1 MYKQLIIARKDL
13 NMSPGKLA
21 AQVSHASIA
30 FLLEKILWG
39 SKEVVR
45 ERDGIMYHMDISLD
59 TDLFHDWITGAE
71 TKVVCR
77 AKNKDDLLRAVEA
90 AKELGMEEYKDYFL
104 IYDACRT
111 ELEKESPEGT
121 LTCIGFRPMEAEEID
136 INYTIKGYFCP
147 NCGEKMS
154 LAFHLFFVI
163 EIESAIQILKWR
175 GRTNLRKNFQF
186 FPKYTLPF
194 HMVKC

>member
-1 MYKQLIIARKDL
+1 
-13 NMSPGKLA
+13 
-21 AQVSHASIA
+21 
-30 FLLEKILWG
+30 
-39 SKEVVR
+39 
-45 ERDGIMYHMDISLD
+45 MYHMDISLD

-121 LTCIGFRPMEAEEID
+121 LTCIGFRPMEAEEIIPLRD
-136 INYTIKGYFCP
+136 RMENGLLEMELYILCVLLIHMKRENIIFALIV
-147 NCGEKMS
+147 EK
-154 LAFHLFFVI
+154 
-163 EIESAIQILKWR
+163 R
-175 GRTNLRKNFQF
+175 
-186 FPKYTLPF
+186 
-194 HMVKC
+194 

>member
-121 LTCIGFRPMEAEEID
+121 LTCIGFRPMEAEEIRN
-136 INYTIKGYFCP
+136 INYTIKGY
-147 NCGEKMS
+147 CGEKM
-154 LAFHLFFVI
+154 
-163 EIESAIQILKWR
+163 K
-175 GRTNLRKNFQF
+175 G
-186 FPKYTLPF
+186 
-194 HMVKC
+194 

>member
-21 AQVSHASIA
+21 AQVSH
-30 FLLEKILWG
+30 
-39 SKEVVR
+39 
-45 ERDGIMYHMDISLD
+45 

-121 LTCIGFRPMEAEEID
+121 LTCIGFRPMEAEEIG
-136 INYTIKGYFCP
+136 K
-147 NCGEKMS
+147 
-154 LAFHLFFVI
+154 
-163 EIESAIQILKWR
+163 
-175 GRTNLRKNFQF
+175 
-186 FPKYTLPF
+186 KY
-194 HMVKC
+194 H

>member
-30 FLLEKILWG
+30 FLIEKLYWG

-45 ERDGIMYHMDISLD
+45 ERDGLMYHIGIAIDRS
-59 TDLFHDWITGAE
+59 LFHNWIAEAE

-77 AKNKDDLLRAVEA
+77 AKNKNDLLRA
-90 AKELGMEEYKDYFL
+90 KELGWEENKDYWL

-111 ELEKESPEGT
+111 ELEREGPKGT
-121 LTCIGFRPMEAEEID
+121 LTANNI
-136 INYTIKGYFCP
+136 INLLIILAVRSSLKDRDKKKDEYCLNHNIKLQRISYQDYD
-147 NCGEKMS
+147 K
-154 LAFHLFFVI
+154 I
-163 EIESAIQILKWR
+163 
-175 GRTNLRKNFQF
+175 NLDM
-186 FPKYTLPF
+186 LLS
-194 HMVKC
+194 

>member
-21 AQVSHASIA
+21 AQVSHA

-45 ERDGIMYHMDISLD
+45 ERDGIMYHVNVSLY
-59 TDLFHDWITGAE
+59 HNWIIEAE

-77 AKNKDDLLRAVEA
+77 AKNKNDLLRAVEA

-121 LTCIGFRPMEAEEID
+121 LTCIGFRPMEAGEY
-136 INYTIKGYFCP
+136 NFCP
-147 NCGEKMS
+147 SCGKKM
-154 LAFHLFFVI
+154 
-163 EIESAIQILKWR
+163 K
-175 GRTNLRKNFQF
+175 G
-186 FPKYTLPF
+186 
-194 HMVKC
+194 

>member
-111 ELEKESPEGT
+111 
-121 LTCIGFRPMEAEEID
+121 
-136 INYTIKGYFCP
+136 
-147 NCGEKMS
+147 
-154 LAFHLFFVI
+154 
-163 EIESAIQILKWR
+163 
-175 GRTNLRKNFQF
+175 
-186 FPKYTLPF
+186 
-194 HMVKC
+194 

>member
-1 MYKQLIIARKDL
+1 
-13 NMSPGKLA
+13 
-21 AQVSHASIA
+21 
-30 FLLEKILWG
+30 
-39 SKEVVR
+39 
-45 ERDGIMYHMDISLD
+45 MDISLD

-121 LTCIGFRPMEAEEID
+121 LTCIGFRPMEAEEI
-136 INYTIKGYFCP
+136 YTIKGYFCP
-147 NCGEKMS
+147 NCGEKKFS
-154 LAFHLFFVI
+154 LSSFF
-163 EIESAIQILKWR
+163 R
-175 GRTNLRKNFQF
+175 
-186 FPKYTLPF
+186 Y
-194 HMVKC
+194 

>member
-13 NMSPGKLA
+13 NKLA
-21 AQVSHASIA
+21 AQVSHA

-77 AKNKDDLLRAVEA
+77 AKN
-90 AKELGMEEYKDYFL
+90 
-104 IYDACRT
+104 
-111 ELEKESPEGT
+111 
-121 LTCIGFRPMEAEEID
+121 EAEEIIIPLRD
-136 INYTIKGYFCP
+136 RMNGALYSLCL
-147 NCGEKMS
+147 NCG
-154 LAFHLFFVI
+154 FTHFFSVI
-163 EIESAIQILKWR
+163 EIESTI
-175 GRTNLRKNFQF
+175 
-186 FPKYTLPF
+186 
-194 HMVKC
+194 

>member
-39 SKEVVR
+39 SKEVALC
-45 ERDGIMYHMDISLD
+45 II
-59 TDLFHDWITGAE
+59 WITGAE

-121 LTCIGFRPMEAEEID
+121 LTCIGFRPMEAEEIIPLRD
-136 INYTIKGYFCP
+136 IFALTV
-147 NCGEKMS
+147 EKRC

>member
-45 ERDGIMYHMDISLD
+45 ERDHMDISLD

-104 IYDACRT
+104 IYDA
-111 ELEKESPEGT
+111 SPEGT
-121 LTCIGFRPMEAEEID
+121 LTCIGFRPKID
-136 INYTIKGYFCP
+136 KIGK
-147 NCGEKMS
+147 
-154 LAFHLFFVI
+154 
-163 EIESAIQILKWR
+163 
-175 GRTNLRKNFQF
+175 
-186 FPKYTLPF
+186 KYQLY
-194 HMVKC
+194 H

>member
-59 TDLFHDWITGAE
+59 TDLFHD
-71 TKVVCR
+71 
-77 AKNKDDLLRAVEA
+77 
-90 AKELGMEEYKDYFL
+90 YFL

-136 INYTIKGYFCP
+136 KIGK
-147 NCGEKMS
+147 
-154 LAFHLFFVI
+154 
-163 EIESAIQILKWR
+163 
-175 GRTNLRKNFQF
+175 
-186 FPKYTLPF
+186 KYQLY
-194 HMVKC
+194 H